1 MRFGGPIAALFAAML
16 ALAGCG
22 GEPQPEP
29 RPALWEVTGPNGAKG
44 SIFGTVH
51 ALPDGLEWKTPAID
65 AAVKK
70 SDSLVLEI
78 VDPADEAAAR
88 ATFTRL
94 ANTAR
99 QPPLEARVDRGLRDE
114 LRAALAETR
123 LPPGQF
129 AALEDWA
136 AALTLSFAL
145 EARDGYDPENGADR
159 ALLAAAGKRP
169 VIGLETLEGQLGLFD
184 ALGPR
189 EQRALLEAVVA
200 EAGDEEA
207 SRRLVRA
214 WFEGDISAIDREAHE
229 GMMAN
234 PRLREALL
242 VARNRAWAKQV
253 AAMLREG
260 KRPFVAVGAAHVV
273 GVDGLP
279 ALLGAQGF
287 EVRRVQ

>member
-1 MRFGGPIAALFAAML
+1 MRPGRAIAALLAL
-16 ALAGCG
+16 ALAGC
-22 GEPQPEP
+22 EREAQPEP
-29 RPALWEVTGPNGAKG
+29 SPALWEVTAPNGAHG
-44 SIFGTVH
+44 YVFGTVH

-65 AAVKK
+65 AAVKN

-78 VDPADEAAAR
+78 VDPAGDAAAR
-88 ATFTRL
+88 ATFARL
-94 ANTAR
+94 ANTPG
-99 QPPLEARVDRGLRDE
+99 QPPIEARVDRDLRDE
-114 LRAALAETR
+114 LREALAETR

-129 AALEDWA
+129 ASLEDWA

-184 ALGPR
+184 MLPPR

-200 EAGDEEA
+200 AAGDEKA

-214 WFEGDISAIDREAHE
+214 WVEGDLSTIDREAHE
-229 GMMAN
+229 GMLAN

-242 VARNRAWAKQV
+242 VARNRAWAKRV

-273 GVDGLP
+273 GAEGLP
-279 ALLGAQGF
+279 ALLGADGF
-287 EVRRVQ
+287 QLKRIQ